1 MKNILI
7 LLPSLGQGGA
17 EKIHIDLANS
27 WSDIYKV
34 TLVTLFNDQAL
45 RDNLNERINFKC
57 LNTKS
62 IFRALLPIL
71 RAIKKDQPDFIVP
84 AMWPLTSISIIAKLL
99 SGVKTKIFPVEHC
112 FFNKYAAKD
121 HGLPL
126 MLIGLTKL
134 LTYVFANKVICVSKG
149 TKDSIRAISFLPNK
163 LFKVIYNGINLPETD
178 FIDKESLYKTS
189 DKVLISVGRLSH
201 PKDYFTTIDAIK
213 LINDDNVKLY
223 IFGDGPDKKKIDS
236 YITQNG
242 LRDRIFI
249 MGFKNNINDYMRA
262 ADLFV
267 HSSKYESFCIA
278 ALEAMS
284 CGLPIVA
291 TDSPTGLSEILDNG
305 RYGKLVQVGNPN
317 DLASAISDSLE
328 NNLLSK
334 DELVSRAMHFSF
346 TRTNSEYIKLFN

>member
-112 FFNKYAAKD
+112 F
-121 HGLPL
+121 
-126 MLIGLTKL
+126 
-134 LTYVFANKVICVSKG
+134 
-149 TKDSIRAISFLPNK
+149 
-163 LFKVIYNGINLPETD
+163 
-178 FIDKESLYKTS
+178 
-189 DKVLISVGRLSH
+189 
-201 PKDYFTTIDAIK
+201 
-213 LINDDNVKLY
+213 LINMLLK
-223 IFGDGPDKKKIDS
+223 
-236 YITQNG
+236 
-242 LRDRIFI
+242 I
-249 MGFKNNINDYMRA
+249 MGF
-262 ADLFV
+262 
-267 HSSKYESFCIA
+267 
-278 ALEAMS
+278 
-284 CGLPIVA
+284 P
-291 TDSPTGLSEILDNG
+291 
-305 RYGKLVQVGNPN
+305 
-317 DLASAISDSLE
+317 
-328 NNLLSK
+328 
-334 DELVSRAMHFSF
+334 
-346 TRTNSEYIKLFN
+346 